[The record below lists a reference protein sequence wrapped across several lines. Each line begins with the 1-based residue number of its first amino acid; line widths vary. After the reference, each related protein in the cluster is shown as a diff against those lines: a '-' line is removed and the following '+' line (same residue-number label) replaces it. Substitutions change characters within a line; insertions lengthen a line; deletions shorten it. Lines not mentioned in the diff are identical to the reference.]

1 MLFFFFLHHLD
12 QVIFLYCIK
21 YSRCVAMK
29 NLPVALC
36 LCMVIALEFYHH
48 QNCRQVKLLGG

>member
-48 QNCRQVKLLGG
+48 QN